1 MCLKPNSQLH
11 TQRPSKVPIHDRQK
25 LNTLLKELEKHN
37 IIKQIGSSPED
48 KPNYGTTYLN
58 PLIFIPKGDSIKC
71 VLDDRHLNSN
81 TEQSDG
87 SWPIEPLAPQL
98 ACANKKYKC
107 AIDLMYAYAHTPF
120 DEETIKLTSFS
131 SGDKLFAL
139 IRGFHGLKGLP
150 NFFTK
155 QMSSFFKT
163 LIEQGFAL
171 VYIDEIL
178 LLSNSKEHKFQL
190 IEQLHII
197 TTKHKLKLAP
207 GNPFYVT

>member
-11 TQRPSKVPIHDRQK
+11 TQRPSKVPIHDREK

-48 KPNYGTTYLN
+48 KRNFGTTYLN
-58 PLIFIPKGDSIKC
+58 PLIIIPKGDSIKC
-71 VLDDRHLNSN
+71 VLDDIHLNSN

-87 SWPIEPLAPQL
+87 SWPIEPLALQL
-98 ACANKKYKC
+98 ACAIKKYKC
-107 AIDLMYAYAHTPF
+107 AIDSLYAYAHTPF
-120 DEETIKLTSFS
+120 DEKTIKLS

-178 LLSNSKEHKFQL
+178 LLSNSKEHKFHVVKIQ
-190 IEQLHII
+190 
-197 TTKHKLKLAP
+197 LKLYTLELMQFIKLP
-207 GNPFYVT
+207 LLLVKLPF